1 MQESKSCALPLGDSP
16 TYDNAGKRNKKRETR
31 FELATLALARR
42 CSTTEPLAHNGAQ
55 NRNRTSDTWIF
66 SPLLYQLSYLGI
78 SKNFGKLPETGIEP
92 VRVLPRRIL
101 SPVRLP
107 VPPLGQIFHCSSRL
121 YTIPEEQDFVNTFS
135 LSPIIFLK
143 SFSET

>member
-1 MQESKSCALPLGDSP
+1 MRIELTPSAWKAEVLPLN
-16 TYDNAGKRNKKRETR
+16 YIRINKLERKTR

-107 VPPLGQIFHCSSRL
+107 VPPLG
-121 YTIPEEQDFVNTFS
+121 
-135 LSPIIFLK
+135 LK
-143 SFSET
+143 PFPFIYFAIS